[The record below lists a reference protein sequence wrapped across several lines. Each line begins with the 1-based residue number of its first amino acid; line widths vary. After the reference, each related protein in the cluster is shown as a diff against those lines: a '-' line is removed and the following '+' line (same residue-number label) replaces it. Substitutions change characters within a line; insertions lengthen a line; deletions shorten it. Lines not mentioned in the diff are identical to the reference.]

1 MNHLLSIRLAVVSA
15 ILMTSLQ
22 FPAFSQTKADSIE
35 ATAATST
42 KSRYFTLGANYGT
55 NTTFYGRTTGYK
67 RPYTSVDFTYS
78 SKTGFWLSSSVFE
91 VMNTEY
97 FIDGTDISTGWN
109 FDITKKIDASLS
121 YSRYFFSS
129 QSSMMQSV
137 TSNLAA
143 SHIGLDWY
151 YLYSSL
157 AASSIFGGANDYF
170 ITFSNS
176 RYFERAN
183 ILSKKDKDYISIEPR
198 VSVIAGTQNFAN
210 TYITS
215 QNNDTQYYAPV
226 TSMYPTQP
234 GQPSM
239 PGSGTSS
246 TQPAETDQGSSGFN
260 ILNYELR
267 VPVTYTYGSAS
278 LETTWSYVKPVN
290 LLAGDN
296 SQAQSI
302 FSVSLFYIIKSK

>member
-1 MNHLLSIRLAVVSA
+1 MNQLLLTRLAVVSA
-15 ILMTSLQ
+15 ILMASLQ
-22 FPAFSQTKADSIE
+22 LPAFSQTKADSAKTE
-35 ATAATST
+35 VPT
-42 KSRYFTLGANYGT
+42 KSRYFTFGANYGT
-55 NTTFYGRTTGYK
+55 NTAFYGRTTGYK
-67 RPYTSVDFTYS
+67 RPYTSVDFTYT
-78 SKTGFWLSSSVFE
+78 SKTGFWISSSAFE

-121 YSRYFFSS
+121 YSRYFFSA

-137 TSNLAA
+137 TSNLVS

-157 AASSIFGGANDYF
+157 SASSIFGGANDYF

-215 QNNDTQYYAPV
+215 QNNDTQYYYAPV
-226 TSMYPTQP
+226 TTTSPSQP
-234 GQPSM
+234 GLPPR

-246 TQPAETDQGSSGFN
+246 TEPAETDQGSGFN

-267 VPVTYTYGSAS
+267 VPVTYTYGNAS